1 MEMATLEDIATRRR
15 AAILAAIAALGLSFW
30 AVPAHAQSRTGAGS
44 YDPWSS
50 VRPSVQAPVPPPP
63 PASDYPAYRP
73 FFSVP
78 RYYPGGGYYDLKR
91 YGDPG
96 SRDALD
102 TCSYC

>member
-1 MEMATLEDIATRRR
+1 MEMATLEDIASMKRV
-15 AAILAAIAALGLSFW
+15 AILAGIAGLALSLW
-30 AVPAHAQSRTGAGS
+30 AAPAFAQSRAGT

-50 VRPSVQAPVPPPP
+50 VRPSAQAPVPPPP
-63 PASDYPAYRP
+63 SASEPPPYRP

-91 YGDPG
+91 YGDPN